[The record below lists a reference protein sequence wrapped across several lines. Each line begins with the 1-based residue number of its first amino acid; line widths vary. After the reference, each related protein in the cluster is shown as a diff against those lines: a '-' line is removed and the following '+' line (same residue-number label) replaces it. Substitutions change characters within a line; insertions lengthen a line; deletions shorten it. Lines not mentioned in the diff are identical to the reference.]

1 MLSDWLQPT
10 GLHESK
16 KKSAAESAFPNSQ
29 ALCIPPQQT
38 LHSLKAQASMQPCQ
52 LAGHRVS
59 SPAHTP
65 HSSTKANGIKPNL
78 GLRPR
83 SVQETLYLQTDYPIM
98 HLVGP
103 LFQKA
108 TDCIPVAFSEPQRWP
123 FTKATITVRW
133 LVYRAAELGKYLMCL
148 RLTLPSNH
156 FNNCKL
162 MFCDSLSLRLFC
174 FTQAVSRSPVY

>member
-1 MLSDWLQPT
+1 M
-10 GLHESK
+10 
-16 KKSAAESAFPNSQ
+16 SQ

-98 HLVGP
+98 YLVSP

-123 FTKATITVRW
+123 FTKATTTVRW
-133 LVYRAAELGKYLMCL
+133 LVYPCSGIRQIFDVFMADASQQPFQEL
-148 RLTLPSNH
+148 
-156 FNNCKL
+156 
-162 MFCDSLSLRLFC
+162 
-174 FTQAVSRSPVY
+174 